1 MDASGFL
8 NVDKPAGWTSFRV
21 AALVRRRSGVR
32 RVGHTGTLDP
42 TATGVLLV
50 CLGAA
55 TRLSEYVMEL
65 PKTYRAEVRLGVAT
79 DTFDAAGTPVSEADP
94 SAVSQEQAEEALST
108 FPGEIEQVPPLF
120 SAIKHAGEPLYRY
133 ARSRRE
139 VEPRPRRVVI
149 HRLELLDFQRP
160 FLTIE
165 LECGKG
171 TYVRS
176 LAHDLGQR
184 LGCGA
189 HLASLVRLRVGPF
202 VLEDA
207 CPWPRLEQAF
217 DAGRWQELLL
227 PPDTALAH
235 WPRID
240 LTVEQETAV
249 RFGQALAN
257 AALALSPPQEPADG
271 ALARAYGP
279 EGGLLA
285 VLRYDIEAALWH
297 PIKVFAAG
305 PAGSPDPAP
314 RSVAGGAEEDA

>member
-21 AALVRRRSGVR
+21 ASLVRRRSGVR

-42 TATGVLLV
+42 TATGVLLI

-79 DTFDAAGTPVSEADP
+79 DTFDAAGTIVSEADP
-94 SAVSQEQAEEALST
+94 SGVSREQVEEALAT
-108 FPGEIEQVPPLF
+108 FLGETEQVPPVY

-133 ARSRRE
+133 ARSQRE
-139 VEPRPRRVVI
+139 VQPQPRRVVI
-149 HRLELLDFQRP
+149 HRLALLDFQP
-160 FLTIE
+160 PLATIE
-165 LECGKG
+165 MECGKG

-189 HLASLVRLRVGPF
+189 HLSSLVRLRVGPF
-202 VLEDA
+202 ALEHA
-207 CPWPRLEQAF
+207 CPLARLEQAF
-217 DAGRWQELLL
+217 DEDRWQELLL
-227 PPDTALAH
+227 PPDAALAH
-235 WPRID
+235 WPRVD
-240 LTVEQETAV
+240 LTEEQETAV
-249 RFGQALAN
+249 RYGQTLA
-257 AALALSPPQEPADG
+257 ATGVALSPPQESVDG

-285 VLRYDIEAALWH
+285 ILRYGGEAGLWH
-297 PIKVFAAG
+297 PSKVFAA
-305 PAGSPDPAP
+305 ARADEGS
-314 RSVAGGAEEDA
+314 G

>member
-21 AALVRRRSGVR
+21 AALLRRRSGVR

-42 TATGVLLV
+42 TATGVLVV

-65 PKTYRAEVRLGVAT
+65 SKTYRAEVRLGVAT
-79 DTFDAAGTPVSEADP
+79 DTFDAAGIAVSEADP
-94 SAVSQEQAEEALST
+94 SGVSREQVENALAG
-108 FPGEIEQVPPLF
+108 FLGEIEQVPPLF

-139 VEPRPRRVVI
+139 VHPQPRSVVI
-149 HRLELLDFQRP
+149 HSLQLLDFQP
-160 FLTIE
+160 PLLTIE

-202 VLEDA
+202 ALEDA
-207 CPWPRLEQAF
+207 YTLPHLEQAF
-217 DAGRWQELLL
+217 DEERWRELIL
-227 PPDTALAH
+227 PPDAALAH

-240 LTVEQETAV
+240 LTDEQATAV
-249 RFGQALAN
+249 RFGQALA
-257 AALALSPPQEPADG
+257 AESLALSPAQEPADS

-285 VLRYDIEAALWH
+285 LLRYDAEGALWH
-297 PIKVFAAG
+297 PTKVFAGAG
-305 PAGSPDPAP
+305 NAREANAGAQGDT
-314 RSVAGGAEEDA
+314 

>member
-42 TATGVLLV
+42 TATGVLVV

-65 PKTYRAEVRLGVAT
+65 SKTYRAEVRLGVAT
-79 DTFDAAGTPVSEADP
+79 DTFDAAGAPVSGSDP
-94 SAVSQEQAEEALST
+94 SGVSQNQIEQTLAAFL
-108 FPGEIEQVPPLF
+108 GEIEQVPPLF
-120 SAIKHAGEPLYRY
+120 SAIKLAGEPLYRY
-133 ARSRRE
+133 ARSRRH
-139 VEPRPRRVVI
+139 VEPQPRRVVV
-149 HRLELLDFQRP
+149 HRLQLLTFDP
-160 FLTIE
+160 PLLTIE

-202 VLEDA
+202 ALENA
-207 CPWPRLEQAF
+207 HTLPRLEQAF
-217 DAGRWQELLL
+217 DEGRWQELIL

-240 LTVEQETAV
+240 LTEEQATAV
-249 RFGQALAN
+249 CYGQALAVEG
-257 AALALSPPQEPADG
+257 LAVSPPQEPADG
-271 ALARAYGP
+271 ALSRAYGP
-279 EGGLLA
+279 DGGLLA
-285 VLRYDIEAALWH
+285 ILRYDGGLAVWR
-297 PIKVFAAG
+297 PSKVFAA
-305 PAGSPDPAP
+305 AP
-314 RSVAGGAEEDA
+314 GGAQQC

>member
-1 MDASGFL
+1 LDASGFL
-8 NVDKPAGWTSFRV
+8 NIDKPAGWTSFRV
-21 AALVRRRSGVR
+21 AAQVRRRSGVR

-42 TATGVLLV
+42 TATGVLVV

-65 PKTYRAEVRLGVAT
+65 SKTYRAEVRLGVAT
-79 DTFDAAGTPVSEADP
+79 DTFDAAGAPVSEADP
-94 SAVSQEQAEEALST
+94 SGVSREQVAHELAT
-108 FPGEIEQVPPLF
+108 FLGEIEQVPPLF

-133 ARSRRE
+133 ARSHRE
-139 VEPRPRRVVI
+139 VEPQPRRVVI
-149 HRLELLDFQRP
+149 HRLQLLTFQP
-160 FLTIE
+160 PLLTIE

-202 VLEDA
+202 TLEDA
-207 CPWPRLEQAF
+207 HTLPHLEQAF
-217 DAGRWQELLL
+217 DEGHWQDLMLT
-227 PPDTALAH
+227 PDTALAQ

-240 LTVEQETAV
+240 LTEEQATAV
-249 RFGQALAN
+249 CFGQTLAGEG
-257 AALALSPPQEPADG
+257 AAPSPPHEPGDG
-271 ALARAYGP
+271 ALARAYDP

-285 VLRYDIEAALWH
+285 ILRYDGEASVWH
-297 PIKVFAAG
+297 PTKVFAAARAG
-305 PAGSPDPAP
+305 PPE
-314 RSVAGGAEEDA
+314 R

>member
-1 MDASGFL
+1 LDVSGFL

-65 PKTYRAEVRLGVAT
+65 GKTYRAEVRLGVAT
-79 DTFDAAGTPVSEADP
+79 DTFDAAGIPVSEADP
-94 SAVSQEQAEEALST
+94 AGVSREQVEEALST
-108 FPGEIEQVPPLF
+108 FLGEIEQVPPLF

-133 ARSRRE
+133 ARSQRE
-139 VEPRPRRVVI
+139 VQPRPRRVVV
-149 HRLELLDFQRP
+149 HRLQLLRFQP
-160 FLTIE
+160 PLVSIE

-202 VLEDA
+202 ALEDA

-217 DAGRWQELLL
+217 DEGRWREYLL
-227 PPDTALAH
+227 PADAALAH

-240 LTVEQETAV
+240 LTVEEATAI
-249 RFGQALAN
+249 RYGQALA
-257 AALALSPPQEPADG
+257 AAGLALSPPREPADG
-271 ALARAYGP
+271 ALGRGYGP
-279 EGGLLA
+279 NDGLLA
-285 VLRYDIEAALWH
+285 VLRYDAEGALWH
-297 PIKVFAAG
+297 PTKVFAAWRG
-305 PAGSPDPAP
+305 APGS
-314 RSVAGGAEEDA
+314 

>member
-1 MDASGFL
+1 LDASGFL

-42 TATGVLLV
+42 DATGVLLV

-65 PKTYRAEVRLGVAT
+65 PKTYRADVRLGVAT
-79 DTFDAAGTPVSEADP
+79 DTFDATGIPVSEADP
-94 SAVSQEQAEEALST
+94 SGVSREQVVEALAT
-108 FPGEIEQVPPLF
+108 FVGESEQVPPLF
-120 SAIKHAGEPLYRY
+120 SAIKYAGEPLYRY
-133 ARSRRE
+133 ARARRE
-139 VEPRPRRVVI
+139 VQPQPRRVTI
-149 HRLELLDFQRP
+149 HRLQLLGFQP
-160 FLTIE
+160 PLLTIE

-202 VLEDA
+202 ALNDA
-207 CPWPRLEQAF
+207 CPLPRLEQAF
-217 DAGRWQELLL
+217 DEGRWQEFLL
-227 PPDTALAH
+227 PPDAALAH

-240 LTVEQETAV
+240 LTDEQETAV
-249 RFGQALAN
+249 RFGQTLA
-257 AALALSPPQEPADG
+257 AADLALSPPQAPSDG
-271 ALARAYGP
+271 TLSRAYDP
-279 EGGLLA
+279 DGGLLA
-285 VLRYDIEAALWH
+285 ILRYDGKAALWH
-297 PIKVFAAG
+297 PTKVLAAAG
-305 PAGSPDPAP
+305 EAPDPSP
-314 RSVAGGAEEDA
+314 RSG

>member
-1 MDASGFL
+1 LDASGFL

-21 AALVRRRSGVR
+21 VALVRRRSGVR

-42 TATGVLLV
+42 TATGVLVV

-65 PKTYRAEVRLGVAT
+65 SKTYRADVRLGVAT
-79 DTFDAAGTPVSEADP
+79 DTFDAAGVPVSESDP
-94 SAVSQEQAEEALST
+94 SRVSREQVEETLVAFL
-108 FPGEIEQVPPLF
+108 GEIEQVPPLF

-139 VEPRPRRVVI
+139 VEPRPRRVVV
-149 HRLELLDFQRP
+149 HHLELLDFRP
-160 FLTIE
+160 PLLTIE

-189 HLASLVRLRVGPF
+189 HLATLVRLRVGPF
-202 VLEDA
+202 TLEDA
-207 CPWPRLEQAF
+207 CTLPRLEQAF
-217 DAGRWQELLL
+217 DDGRWQELLL
-227 PPDTALAH
+227 PPDAALAQ

-240 LTVEQETAV
+240 LAEEEATAV
-249 RFGQALAN
+249 RYGQTLA
-257 AALALSPPQEPADG
+257 AAADVVLSPPQEPADG

-285 VLRYDIEAALWH
+285 ILRYGSDAGVWH
-297 PIKVFAAG
+297 PTKVFAA
-305 PAGSPDPAP
+305 ASHA
-314 RSVAGGAEEDA
+314 

>member
-1 MDASGFL
+1 LDASGFL

-42 TATGVLLV
+42 TATGVLVV

-65 PKTYRAEVRLGVAT
+65 SKTYRAEVRLGVAT
-79 DTFDAAGTPVSEADP
+79 DTFDAAGAPVSGSDP
-94 SAVSQEQAEEALST
+94 SGVSREQVERTLAAFL
-108 FPGEIEQVPPLF
+108 GEIEQVPPLF

-133 ARSRRE
+133 ARTQRE
-139 VEPRPRRVVI
+139 VELRPRRVVVY
-149 HRLELLDFQRP
+149 RLQLLGFHTP
-160 FLTIE
+160 LLTIE

-202 VLEDA
+202 ALEDA
-207 CPWPRLEQAF
+207 CAWQRLEQAF
-217 DAGRWQELLL
+217 EEGRWQEFLL
-227 PPDTALAH
+227 PPDAALAH

-240 LTVEQETAV
+240 LTEEQATAV
-249 RFGQALAN
+249 RFGQALA
-257 AALALSPPQEPADG
+257 AEGLAPSPPQEPADG

-285 VLRYDIEAALWH
+285 VLRYD
-297 PIKVFAAG
+297 G
-305 PAGSPDPAP
+305 PAGVWHPSKVLAA
-314 RSVAGGAEEDA
+314 AGGAPDPSLRSG

>member
-1 MDASGFL
+1 LDASGFL

-21 AALVRRRSGVR
+21 AALVRRRSGVC

-42 TATGVLLV
+42 SATGVLVV

-65 PKTYRAEVRLGVAT
+65 SKTYRAEVRLGVTT
-79 DTFDAAGTPVSEADP
+79 DTFDAAGAPVSEADP
-94 SAVSQEQAEEALST
+94 SSVSREQVEEALAA
-108 FPGEIEQVPPLF
+108 FLGEIEQVPPLF

-139 VEPRPRRVVI
+139 VEPRPRRVVV
-149 HRLELLDFQRP
+149 HRLQLLDFRP
-160 FLTIE
+160 PLLTVE

-189 HLASLVRLRVGPF
+189 HLASLMRLRVGF
-202 VLEDA
+202 FTLEDA
-207 CPWPRLEQAF
+207 CTLPRLEQAF
-217 DAGRWQELLL
+217 DEERWQELLL
-227 PPDTALAH
+227 PPDAALSH

-240 LTVEQETAV
+240 LTEGQATAV
-249 RFGQALAN
+249 RYGQTLA
-257 AALALSPPQEPADG
+257 AADVVSSPPQDPADG

-285 VLRYDIEAALWH
+285 ILRYGGGPAVWR
-297 PIKVFAAG
+297 PTKVFAA
-305 PAGSPDPAP
+305 ASHA
-314 RSVAGGAEEDA
+314 

>member
-21 AALVRRRSGVR
+21 AALLRRRSGVR

-42 TATGVLLV
+42 TATGVLVV

-65 PKTYRAEVRLGVAT
+65 PKAYRAEVRLGVAT
-79 DTFDAAGTPVSEADP
+79 DTFDAAGVAVSETDP
-94 SAVSQEQAEEALST
+94 SGVSREQVENALAG
-108 FPGEIEQVPPLF
+108 FLGEIEQVPPLF

-139 VEPRPRRVVI
+139 VHPQPRSVVI
-149 HRLELLDFQRP
+149 YRLQLLGFQP
-160 FLTIE
+160 PLLTIE

-202 VLEDA
+202 ALEDA
-207 CPWPRLEQAF
+207 YTLPDLEQAF
-217 DAGRWQELLL
+217 DEERWRELIL
-227 PPDTALAH
+227 PPDAALAH

-240 LTVEQETAV
+240 LTDEQATAV
-249 RFGQALAN
+249 RFGQALV
-257 AALALSPPQEPADG
+257 AADLALSPPQEPADG
-271 ALARAYGP
+271 ALASAYGP

-285 VLRYDIEAALWH
+285 ILRYDGPSALWH
-297 PIKVFAAG
+297 PSKVFAGAG
-305 PAGSPDPAP
+305 NAREANAGAQGDT
-314 RSVAGGAEEDA
+314 

>member
-8 NVDKPAGWTSFRV
+8 NIDKPAGWTSFRV

-50 CLGAA
+50 CLGPA

-65 PKTYRAEVRLGVAT
+65 SKTYRADVRLGVAT
-79 DTFDAAGTPVSEADP
+79 DTFDAAGVPVSEADP
-94 SAVSQEQAEEALST
+94 SGVSREQVEEELST
-108 FPGEIEQVPPLF
+108 FLGEIEQVPPLF

-133 ARSRRE
+133 ARTRRE

-149 HRLELLDFQRP
+149 HRLELLSFDP
-160 FLTIE
+160 PLLTIE
-165 LECGKG
+165 MECGKG

-176 LAHDLGQR
+176 LAHDLGRR

-207 CPWPRLEQAF
+207 CHLPNLEHAF
-217 DAGRWQELLL
+217 DEGRWQDFLL
-227 PPDTALAH
+227 PPDTAIAH

-240 LTVEQETAV
+240 LAEEQATAV
-249 RFGQALAN
+249 RFGQALA
-257 AALALSPPQEPADG
+257 AETLALSPPQQPAEG
-271 ALARAYGP
+271 TLARAYDP
-279 EGGLLA
+279 QDALLA
-285 VLRYDIEAALWH
+285 VLRYDGEGAVWR
-297 PIKVFAAG
+297 PTKVFLAA
-305 PAGSPDPAP
+305 PE
-314 RSVAGGAEEDA
+314 R